1 MTRAEALSIALDY
14 FRQGDEGEAVV
25 SDHLE
30 AMAREHAEM
39 VKLLQEAGP
48 LIRRLLAER
57 AALDRLIDEARLVL
71 DKMCEDPDI
80 PEWLITIRTLLAR
93 VA

>member
-1 MTRAEALSIALDY
+1 MTRAEALSIAMAY
-14 FRQGDEGEAVV
+14 FRQVDEEAVV

-39 VKLLQEAGP
+39 LKLLQEAGP

-80 PEWLITIRTLLAR
+80 PAWLITIRTLLAR